1 MIGACGR
8 HVHAQPRAGLTGWVC
23 RDVGVDP
30 AGAGRAPRPMR
41 APRGGPRAG
50 MSGRGRQQNRGRP
63 VSHAQSSPEAFM
75 SIGGHA
81 SQRPARIGCPNGGM
95 RSGCCKPLFHHP
107 GFHAGRETSTA
118 GGHRLHRRD
127 SPCCGGGMRQA
138 VGGGPS
144 AWVGRTGRLGM
155 PRHLPPRPRRQRGR
169 ALGRAPDDPAS
180 GQPTT
185 TPCSDR
191 HLAVAVRRGSPPVWP
206 SEATPPT
213 SRTRAGRARS
223 AGSQGI
229 VQSGSAGDDPNRD
242 GCSHGRDG
250 VGDGGRDVCNEG
262 EVDGRWRV
270 RRRAS
275 HAMARDR
282 HRSEAFL
289 ARRRSAK

>member
-1 MIGACGR
+1 
-8 HVHAQPRAGLTGWVC
+8 
-23 RDVGVDP
+23 
-30 AGAGRAPRPMR
+30 MR

-144 AWVGRTGRLGM
+144 AWVGRTGRLGC
-155 PRHLPPRPRRQRGR
+155 RDIFRLDQDGNVVERWDVLQTIPPAVSQRPHHVLTVTSPWR
-169 ALGRAPDDPAS
+169 S
-180 GQPTT
+180 
-185 TPCSDR
+185 
-191 HLAVAVRRGSPPVWP
+191 VAGLLPVWP

-289 ARRRSAK
+289 PRRRSPK

>member
-23 RDVGVDP
+23 CDVGVDP

-95 RSGCCKPLFHHP
+95 RSGCCKPLFQHP
-107 GFHAGRETSTA
+107 GFHADRETSTA
-118 GGHRLHRRD
+118 GGHRPHRRD
-127 SPCCGGGMRQA
+127 CPCCGGGRA
-138 VGGGPS
+138 PDGWWRPIFL
-144 AWVGRTGRLGM
+144 GRPHRAAGM

-191 HLAVAVRRGSPPVWP
+191 YLAVAVRRGSPPGMAVRGNAP
-206 SEATPPT
+206 DEPHAR
-213 SRTRAGRARS
+213 RTRPQRRVTGHCAVGIRGR
-223 AGSQGI
+223 
-229 VQSGSAGDDPNRD
+229 
-242 GCSHGRDG
+242 
-250 VGDGGRDVCNEG
+250 
-262 EVDGRWRV
+262 
-270 RRRAS
+270 
-275 HAMARDR
+275 
-282 HRSEAFL
+282 
-289 ARRRSAK
+289 